1 MGMAV
6 VNISCQKLQHFDL
19 LLFETR
25 EEQVNCTKADTPW
38 SVTLG
43 WLPPRSSARWA
54 LTSAPGACGTKRC
67 DRSARRLNWEPGLLT
82 RMWTL
87 PLFFQQERE

>member
-25 EEQVNCTKADTPW
+25 EEQANGTKADTPW

-43 WLPPRSSARWA
+43 WQPPRWGAHPA
-54 LTSAPGACGTKRC
+54 AGEPGAQSSVT
-67 DRSARRLNWEPGLLT
+67 DLLT
-82 RMWTL
+82 G
-87 PLFFQQERE
+87 